1 MNRQKYFER
10 AKDDPRGQLRR
21 AHSVKT
27 LLLGLTWLLV
37 AGMPVGATTFTV
49 DRTDDVI
56 ASGCNDGVPND
67 CSLRGAIIAANG
79 GGGGDI
85 INLPAGTYG
94 LAIVGRCEDA
104 AATGDLDITAHV
116 TIVGAGAPTTIID
129 ANGIDRVFD
138 VAADL
143 DLQGVTI
150 RNGDARSMT
159 CTPDGGGIFSAPAP
173 PTTTAVQLTLTD
185 VAISGNRAAH
195 GGGIDN
201 ESGSTLTVEGVT
213 LNGNSADLAGGGMQ
227 NIATPAGATLTNAT
241 VSANLAGTGAG
252 IHNEGELTLT
262 SVTMSGNTLD
272 DIGERTIR
280 DTIVAGSAANTN
292 CTGSGTTLTEDHN
305 LDSGNTCGFGDAT
318 DLTATDP
325 SLGPLQDNGGPTQ
338 THALLSG
345 SPAID
350 AGDPACPPPAMDQRG
365 TSRPQPAGG
374 RCDIG
379 AYEFVPGTAM
389 PSTTTTVVPPSV
401 TTTTAPCTSARCT
414 LETGLASAV
423 CAGGSIPAGV
433 TKKFDRALN
442 FIDQSASSSGKQA
455 TRLLKRAK
463 RTLKQAKARATRAA
477 KGKKAKISAECAAA
491 LKGAADQVASG
502 LGV

>member
-1 MNRQKYFER
+1 MK
-10 AKDDPRGQLRR
+10 A
-21 AHSVKT
+21 

-37 AGMPVGATTFTV
+37 AGMPVGATTFNV

-67 CSLRGAIIAANG
+67 CSLRGAIIAANAG
-79 GGGGDI
+79 GGADI
-85 INLPAGTYG
+85 INLPAGTYV
-94 LAIVGRCEDA
+94 LAIMGRCEDA
-104 AATGDLDITAHV
+104 AATGDLDITAPV

-129 ANGIDRVFD
+129 ASGIDRVFD

-150 RNGDARSMT
+150 RNGDARTMT
-159 CTPDGGGIFSAPAP
+159 CIPDGGGIFSAPAP

-201 ESGSTLTVEGVT
+201 ESGSTLTIEGVT
-213 LNGNSADLAGGGMQ
+213 LNGNSADLAGGGLQ

-241 VSANLAGTGAG
+241 VSGNLAGTGAG

-280 DTIVAGSAANTN
+280 DTIVAGSPANTN
-292 CTGSGTTLTEDHN
+292 CTGSGTTLSENHN
-305 LDSGNTCGFGDAT
+305 LDSGNTCDFGDAT

-338 THALLSG
+338 THALLPG

-379 AYEFVPGTAM
+379 AYEFVPGTGGS
-389 PSTTTTVVPPSV
+389 STTTTTTTPATV
-401 TTTTAPCTSARCT
+401 TTTTAPCTSPRCV
-414 LETGLASAV
+414 LQAGLTSGA
-423 CAGGSIPAGV
+423 CAGQAIPGGV
-433 TKKFDRALN
+433 TKKFDQALS
-442 FIDQSASSSGKQA
+442 FIDQANSSSGKK
-455 TRLLKRAK
+455 TIRLLKRARSALRK
-463 RTLKQAKARATRAA
+463 GKGKVTRAA
-477 KGKKAKISAECAAA
+477 KGKKAAISGECAAV
-491 LKGAADQVASG
+491 LKSAADSVVAG
-502 LGV
+502 LGL